1 MPVNGGVRKVA
12 KAIVRELPLEPLVA
26 KALKRALRGIPEVPV
41 ARNTFEHKVEDALR
55 QAVEDAVSG
64 IVRRTLKVGARM

>member
-1 MPVNGGVRKVA
+1 VA

-26 KALKRALRGIPEVPV
+26 KALKHALRGIEEIPV
-41 ARNTFEHKVEDALR
+41 AANVFEDKVEDALR

-64 IVRRTLKVGARM
+64 IVRETVGAGSGT